1 MHCQIIKVIC
11 ELGEEERTEVALKRY
26 LKAARLNPGFVHGS
40 YFTAEAAP
48 DGEAPPGFG
57 ITDRQHTYFIY
68 VAFRSPREM
77 LRHVEL
83 YHSGEESLLPS
94 PHDYILGGFE
104 EDDSIEVD
112 DRYSGQE

>member
-1 MHCQIIKVIC
+1 
-11 ELGEEERTEVALKRY
+11 
-26 LKAARLNPGFVHGS
+26 
-40 YFTAEAAP
+40 
-48 DGEAPPGFG
+48 
-57 ITDRQHTYFIY
+57 
-68 VAFRSPREM
+68 M